1 MNPALVA
8 EMLKPRDEEIEE
20 LKRQKDALME
30 ELENIATAEW
40 REFDPDTRRCAY
52 EFVLWAQSRA
62 RHTINRVLSGDVTAP
77 LPEDVKLVQVGDCA
91 CSDHECGECMQP
103 APSKV
108 GADGTAEP
116 NCDRSACGDF
126 KPGPCDHPD
135 CPAIGKAPDD
145 MIAMENAQGKKF
157 ALKLNPAHPQHGWI
171 FYDNH
176 GQWVTLRRALPHEI
190 ERAKG
195 ILEMRQVL
203 AGVPC
208 RA

>member
-8 EMLKPRDEEIEE
+8 EMLKPRDEEIVE

-77 LPEDVKLVQVGDCA
+77 LPEDVKLVQVGPCA

-103 APSKV
+103 TPSKV
-108 GADGTAEP
+108 GAGGTA
-116 NCDRSACGDF
+116 
-126 KPGPCDHPD
+126 
-135 CPAIGKAPDD
+135 
-145 MIAMENAQGKKF
+145 
-157 ALKLNPAHPQHGWI
+157 
-171 FYDNH
+171 
-176 GQWVTLRRALPHEI
+176 TLRHNAKVRGPEAALSPEAPS
-190 ERAKG
+190 RLPGSAD
-195 ILEMRQVL
+195 
-203 AGVPC
+203 C
-208 RA
+208 